1 MRAKEY
7 LSRAFLIAKKI
18 EARQKQ
24 LEFWKNN
31 PPYATPVI
39 SDMPKG
45 TSSVKSMIEEHSLR
59 VMDLENLIASMM
71 EELSVARK
79 ESESL
84 IASINDPQSET
95 LLEMRYL
102 SFMSWDNISS
112 VFGITARSVFRLH
125 SQALDKCDAVL
136 SRRYEVCQSMSV
148 DVS

>member
-24 LEFWKNN
+24 LEYWKNN
-31 PPYATPVI
+31 SPYSMPVI

-59 VMDLENLIASMM
+59 VADLEQQISSMM
-71 EELSVARK
+71 KELSVARAK
-79 ESESL
+79 AESL
-84 IASINDPQSET
+84 ITSINDPQSEV

-102 SFMSWDNISS
+102 SFMSWENISS
-112 VFGITARSVFRLH
+112 VLGISVRSVFRLH
-125 SQALDKCDAVL
+125 SQALDMCDAVL
-136 SRRYEVCQSMSV
+136 GRR
-148 DVS
+148 

>member
-39 SDMPKG
+39 SDMPKN

-59 VMDLENLIASMM
+59 VADLEQQISSMM
-71 EELSVARK
+71 KELSVARAK
-79 ESESL
+79 AESL
-84 IASINDPQSET
+84 ITSINDPQSEV
-95 LLEMRYL
+95 LLEMRYV
-102 SFMSWDNISS
+102 SFMSWESISS
-112 VFGITARSVFRLH
+112 VLGISVRSVFRLH
-125 SQALDKCDAVL
+125 SQALDKCDTVL
-136 SRRYEVCQSMSV
+136 SRR
-148 DVS
+148 